1 MPSPPEK
8 AHLLSRNQEKAR
20 RWLHQRDHDGA
31 QPEQLLDSLTEQ
43 ITRRVRRECQALDK
57 TDQKNVAEK
66 LDSYLTENLRQTHTC
81 PVCFEVMQPPHR
93 SPQMLFPCGHTFCKA
108 CVAEH
113 RSRAGAAAKACPVC
127 QSAIESVAENRA
139 LRELIETFVGEKR
152 ALERGSRAAPELLR
166 TGGGPRDYAEER
178 DAAAV
183 RRDVL
188 AVELESTEE
197 ALRRVD
203 RKLDGIALTTEHL
216 DAERADVAM
225 RLRALEAERDLVD
238 QHIEVQRRKEREL
251 SAERRDAAGK
261 IAILRETLASV
272 EAQVA
277 KAAALAEGSRR

>member
-1 MPSPPEK
+1 M
-8 AHLLSRNQEKAR
+8 
-20 RWLHQRDHDGA
+20 
-31 QPEQLLDSLTEQ
+31 TEQ

-127 QSAIESVAENRA
+127 RSAIESVAENRA

-188 AVELESTEE
+188 AVELVGRPVVRLEHGGTLGSV
-197 ALRRVD
+197 ALF
-203 RKLDGIALTTEHL
+203 
-216 DAERADVAM
+216 
-225 RLRALEAERDLVD
+225 
-238 QHIEVQRRKEREL
+238 
-251 SAERRDAAGK
+251 
-261 IAILRETLASV
+261 
-272 EAQVA
+272 VA
-277 KAAALAEGSRR
+277 KCISICEWCFICSVSCA